1 MDNLGIPAMDDR
13 VIEATFTLSELQT
26 LWLLL
31 LRERSRVNDTSPQLQ
46 NLTRKIVEYR
56 ERAHTPVAA

>member
-1 MDNLGIPAMDDR
+1 MDDR